1 MDITVNQ
8 QKSGSVVVRA
18 SASRTTPKKSH
29 KKKQKKEALDK
40 KWLQFISDGSQY
52 SLNTTS
58 EASNLLNN
66 SKGRKKL

>member
-8 QKSGSVVVRA
+8 EKPASVVVRA

-40 KWLQFISDGSQY
+40 KWLQFISEGSQY

-58 EASNLLNN
+58 EASNLLN